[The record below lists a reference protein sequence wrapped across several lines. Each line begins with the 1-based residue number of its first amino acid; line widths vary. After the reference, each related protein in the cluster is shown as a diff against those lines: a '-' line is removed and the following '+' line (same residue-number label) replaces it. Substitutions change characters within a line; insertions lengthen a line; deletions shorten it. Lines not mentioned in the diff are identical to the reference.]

1 MPNGSTRSHAA
12 RYAQP
17 MPIGLL
23 TGLGAALAWG
33 TMDIASAL
41 ASRRIG
47 SLRVVAGVQLVGAT
61 ILVVVALLTRTP
73 VPSDPTALALSALLG
88 LIGAG
93 AYLAYFTG
101 LRVGP
106 IAVVSG
112 VVAAYGGLTVV
123 LSVVLR
129 GESLT
134 ALQALGASVAT
145 VGVILTG
152 IAFEGH
158 WRSTRLAGPGVIF
171 SIVALIL
178 FAMMAITTD
187 VAIGYADW
195 LQVLLVS
202 RLVNA
207 TLGLVVVGIV
217 VWLAARQ
224 TRAAT
229 GDSSAKAFIV
239 PSRRVVATV
248 VLAGMLDVA
257 GLAMFAFGISEAP
270 TWLVGLAS
278 SFGPAVTIIIAVAF
292 LGERLKPIQWF
303 GLSGVAVGMVLI
315 AIP

>member
-1 MPNGSTRSHAA
+1 
-12 RYAQP
+12 

-47 SLRVVAGVQLVGAT
+47 SLRVVAGVQLVGAS
-61 ILVVVALLTRTP
+61 ILVVVALLTSTGLP
-73 VPSDPTALALSALLG
+73 ADPTALALSALLG

-93 AYLAYFTG
+93 AYLSYFTG

-129 GESLT
+129 GETLT
-134 ALQALGASVAT
+134 TLQAVGASIAT
-145 VGVILTG
+145 IGVILTG

-171 SIVALIL
+171 SIVALVL

-202 RLVNA
+202 RIVNA
-207 TLGLVVVGIV
+207 TLGLAVVAIV
-217 VWLAARQ
+217 VWLAARRA
-224 TRAAT
+224 RAAT
-229 GDSSAKAFIV
+229 GDGSASVFIA
-239 PSRRVVATV
+239 PTRRVTATV
-248 VLAGMLDVA
+248 ILAGMLDVA
-257 GLAMFAFGISEAP
+257 GLAVFAYGISVAP

-292 LGERLKPIQWF
+292 LGERLKGIQWF

>member
-1 MPNGSTRSHAA
+1 
-12 RYAQP
+12 

-47 SLRVVAGVQLVGAT
+47 SLRVVAGVQLVGALV
-61 ILVVVALLTRTP
+61 LVVVVLLTSTAL
-73 VPSDPTALALSALLG
+73 PSDPTALALSALLG

-93 AYLAYFTG
+93 AYLSYFTG

-129 GESLT
+129 GETLT
-134 ALQALGASVAT
+134 TVQALGASIAT
-145 VGVILTG
+145 IGVILTG

-202 RLVNA
+202 RVVNA

-217 VWLAARQ
+217 VWLAARRA
-224 TRAAT
+224 RAAKD
-229 GDSSAKAFIV
+229 GDAAAKAFVV

-248 VLAGMLDVA
+248 ILAGMLDVA
-257 GLAMFAFGISEAP
+257 GLAVFAYGISVAP

-303 GLSGVAVGMVLI
+303 GLSGVAAGMVLI
-315 AIP
+315 ALP

>member
-1 MPNGSTRSHAA
+1 MPL
-12 RYAQP
+12 
-17 MPIGLL
+17 GLL

-41 ASRRIG
+41 ASRQIG

-61 ILVVVALLTRTP
+61 ILVMVALLTSTTIP
-73 VPSDPTALALSALLG
+73 TDPTALALSALLG
-88 LIGAG
+88 LVGGG
-93 AYLAYFTG
+93 AYFAYFTG

-106 IAVVSG
+106 ITVVSG

-129 GESLT
+129 GETLT
-134 ALQALGASVAT
+134 TLQALGAAIAT
-145 VGVILTG
+145 IGVILTG
-152 IAFEGH
+152 IVFEGN
-158 WRSTRLAGPGVIF
+158 WRNTRFAGPGVIF
-171 SIVALIL
+171 SIVALVL

-187 VAIGYADW
+187 VAIEYADW

-202 RLVNA
+202 RIVNA
-207 TLGLVVVGIV
+207 TLGIVVVGLV
-217 VWLAARQ
+217 VWRTARRRPGDPLAA
-224 TRAAT
+224 AV
-229 GDSSAKAFIV
+229 IV
-239 PSRRVVATV
+239 PSRRVVAVV
-248 VLAGMLDVA
+248 VLAGVLDVA
-257 GLAMFAFGISEAP
+257 GLAVFAFGISAAP

-303 GLSGVAVGMVLI
+303 GLAGVAAGMVAI